1 MGTLQI
7 FKGKSR
13 YGTAILFV
21 LAGCLSLVCTY
32 QTKAQDVI
40 DYNVFISSDPN
51 NFSGDPNILDPTSIF
66 AGIVGN
72 HSAGSP
78 LLIIAAVPTGSV
90 IPTLSNVTLLSGT
103 FDGLT
108 FVSGVNSAFT
118 LGSGQN
124 VYTQLGLPGV
134 NSQSYVNYSGFDTA
148 HGITV
153 PTTFTLD
160 VFAVDCALGTASC
173 NTLNFDIE
181 NWVAGTFLSAAT
193 CEVQTSAACVPNGDN
208 FGSTPFTTGGA
219 VVPEPTS
226 MLLFGTGLVAL
237 GAKLRR
243 RKSEK
248 AIA

>member
-90 IPTLSNVTLLSGT
+90 IPTLSNVSLLSGT

-108 FVSGVNSAFT
+108 FVNGVNSAFT

-134 NSQSYVNYSGFDTA
+134 NSQSYVNYSLFDTA

-226 MLLFGTGLVAL
+226 MLLFGTGLVTL

-248 AIA
+248 KL